1 MGAVDDVDFGFRNV
15 AAKGFRLGGI
25 ERGFILAPEDE
36 QARLLFAQF
45 PAPGGQKEKGPAC
58 AGPSGILGE
67 NIQQRTQAI

>member
-1 MGAVDDVDFGFRNV
+1 MSDAM
-15 AAKGFRLGGI
+15 
-25 ERGFILAPEDE
+25 RGTRRGKSGNSVPEKTDE
-36 QARLLFAQF
+36 AGPLFAQF